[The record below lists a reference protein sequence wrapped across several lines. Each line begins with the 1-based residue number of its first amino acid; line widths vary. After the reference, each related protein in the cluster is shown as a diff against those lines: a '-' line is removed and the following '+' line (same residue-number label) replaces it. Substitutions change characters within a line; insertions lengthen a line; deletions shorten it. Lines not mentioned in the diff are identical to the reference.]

1 MQNEMNKRGNQQQ
14 QQQIASIP
22 AYDSNWVET
31 TSKKAQLKLEKLD
44 TDLKSAK
51 SLAIKDCIRRG
62 QEDLAEHYMEM
73 GDLANALKCHSRS
86 RDYCSSNKHIINLCL
101 NVIKVILICFRSK
114 PLFLRINIFYFHLEY
129 TKL

>member
-1 MQNEMNKRGNQQQ
+1 M
-14 QQQIASIP
+14 P
-22 AYDSNWVET
+22 TYDSNWVES

-62 QEDLAEHYMEM
+62 QEDLAEHYMDM

-86 RDYCSSNKHIINLCL
+86 RDYCSSNKHMVNLCL
-101 NVIKVILICFRSK
+101 NVIKVSVFLKNWSYVLNYVNK
-114 PLFLRINIFYFHLEY
+114 VESALDVHDVNVLTLLLTLFIV
-129 TKL
+129 